1 MAPRRGGSSD
11 GGGSGF
17 SSSSGN
23 QCSENGAFGDKYSI
37 ASVSINAVT
46 LFLLLLVLDLWIRAR
61 KKNPAVKEVLTVWGF
76 GLAVV
81 MCTV

>member
-1 MAPRRGGSSD
+1 MAPRRGGSSG

-37 ASVSINAVT
+37 AFISTDAVT

-61 KKNPAVKEVLTVWGF
+61 KKNLTVREVLTMWGF

-81 MCTV
+81 MCTL